1 MFLSK
6 IIFIL
11 NFVNIFFEFVIS
23 DIENMDINYSRHRET
38 YDEL

>member
-11 NFVNIFFEFVIS
+11 NFVRKFFEYVIS
-23 DIENMDINYSRHRET
+23 DIENIDINYSPHRET